1 MRAVKTYWA
10 LAITRFQQEERA
22 ASHVEKQGFT
32 YWLPR
37 MAMFTLR
44 GAERRSWMFSG
55 YLFFQ
60 VRAGWE
66 AVCSTKGI
74 ASVFLCDGLPS
85 RVRQD
90 EFEYL
95 RGLEDDRGLVVL
107 PPRFNDG
114 DSVRVVKG
122 SYSGV
127 VGMVQGMSVAGRLS
141 VLWSMFGKEVT
152 LNVNESSLEIA

>member
-1 MRAVKTYWA
+1 
-10 LAITRFQQEERA
+10 
-22 ASHVEKQGFT
+22 
-32 YWLPR
+32 
-37 MAMFTLR
+37 MFP
-44 GAERRSWMFSG
+44 G

-141 VLWSMFGKEVT
+141 VLWSMFGKEVS
-152 LNVNESSLEIA
+152 LQVSESSLELA